1 MLKNKHIKS
10 HYLLNYS
17 ISVIHNWNIL
27 DFIEHE
33 MGAYDDLREC
43 LLINRTKIQ
52 EMLCEL
58 KVVIRIYSIYKFN

>member
-1 MLKNKHIKS
+1 MRHLKFVNTDGNVKKHYIKA
-10 HYLLNYS
+10 HYLFNYS
-17 ISVIHNWNIL
+17 ISVIHNWNIF

-52 EMLCEL
+52 EMLC
-58 KVVIRIYSIYKFN
+58 